1 MNTKNNHKKIKTFT
15 FADIILA
22 VAVLI
27 ASVFLM
33 MSLFHSKSDLR
44 VVVNKDGKEV
54 YSINLQD
61 VSNPFEYKIDGS
73 ISLTLL
79 IEHDG
84 VTVIESEC
92 KDKIC
97 QSAGKLT
104 KSGQIAVCL
113 PAKVTVKLDDV
124 GDNRISIDGVAR

>member
-1 MNTKNNHKKIKTFT
+1 MYTNINNRKIKTFT

-22 VAVLI
+22 IAVLI

-33 MSLFHSKSDLR
+33 MSLFHSKSNLR
-44 VVVNKDGKEV
+44 VTVNKDGKEV

-61 VSNPFEYKIDGS
+61 VSKSFEYKIDGD
-73 ISLTLL
+73 ISLSLL
-79 IEHDG
+79 VEYDG

-104 KSGQIAVCL
+104 KSGQVAVCL

-124 GDNRISIDGVAR
+124 GDNHISIDGVAR